1 MPVRHERPGRRHPS
15 PLLWPGEVLLL
26 TFLAHCS
33 DVKWGSHSA
42 PYLSIKAGSYQL
54 AGALTGAPSSSLP
67 GGKAP
72 GVSCFLRTFLGFLNF
87 FLLQ

>member
-1 MPVRHERPGRRHPS
+1 MPVRHERPGRRRPS
-15 PLLWPGEVLLL
+15 PLLWPGEVLLA
-26 TFLAHCS
+26 TCLAHCS

-67 GGKAP
+67 GERLP
-72 GVSCFLRTFLGFLNF
+72 VYPVFCVLFLVS
-87 FLLQ
+87 